1 MKLLPHQRVYV
12 YVSVLYFVFLVTL
25 ILTSNNRSIH
35 DASYDQVRENIENEV
50 FDDIPAMS
58 HEDISDLHK
67 ELCGDNNKRTPQFLG
82 DCD

>member
-25 ILTSNNRSIH
+25 ILTSNNRSIQ

-50 FDDIPAMS
+50 FDDIPPMS